1 MLLLCLL
8 VPLGLAMADTDP
20 RDFARLCDS
29 GECPANWKKVA
40 AGCILFAGWEEVS
53 AREVCRQNRAEYSEW
68 LMMESDSATRH
79 SLPVCLVRR
88 ETQCQCGRPNRE
100 SNIVGGTKVEQ
111 NEYPWQVRLSI
122 AGSNEICGGSVLT
135 RDKILTAAHC
145 TEFLPTQNITVWTR
159 DHDRTEID
167 GEESHAV
174 CGKTEHPEYGKKT
187 IHDQDIAVLHLC
199 QPLMFTDGKFYKY
212 FSPKPD

>member
-1 MLLLCLL
+1 MSPTLKSCQTTVSTEQSRRLKTTHTLHSYQYTQLRETPCFRLTFQVDQVEMLLLCLL

-29 GECPANWKKVA
+29 EECPANWKKVD

-79 SLPVCLVRR
+79 SLPVCLVR
-88 ETQCQCGRPNRE
+88 QCQCGRPNRG
-100 SNIVGGTKVEQ
+100 SKIVGGENVER
-111 NEYPWQVRLSI
+111 NEYPWQVRLAISGCGE
-122 AGSNEICGGSVLT
+122 ACCGGSVLT

-145 TEFLPTQNITVWTR
+145 TVRSL
-159 DHDRTEID
+159 
-167 GEESHAV
+167 
-174 CGKTEHPEYGKKT
+174 
-187 IHDQDIAVLHLC
+187 
-199 QPLMFTDGKFYKY
+199 
-212 FSPKPD
+212 FSGNKM